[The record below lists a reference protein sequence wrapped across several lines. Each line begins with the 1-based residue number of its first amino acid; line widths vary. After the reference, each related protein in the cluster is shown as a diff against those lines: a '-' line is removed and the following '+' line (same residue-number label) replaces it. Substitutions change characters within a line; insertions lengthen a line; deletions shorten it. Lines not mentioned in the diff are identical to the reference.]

1 MTQITVN
8 ASQSYNIFIEH
19 DILAK
24 CGEILSSILNTKTLA
39 IITDDI
45 VNSLYADTVVTSLT
59 NHGFKVCKF
68 VFPNGENSKNISVL
82 NEIYDFLC
90 KNNITRTDC
99 LIALGGGVVSDIT
112 GFAAATFLRGLD
124 YVQIPTTLLSQIDSS
139 VGGKTAVNL
148 SCGKNLVGAFKQPE
162 CVICDPKT
170 LITLSK
176 ELLSDGMAEAIKYGM
191 IRNEKLFE
199 LFEGHTIDNIM
210 DCIDKVVYRCI
221 SIKKD
226 VVEADEFD
234 KGERMILNF
243 GHTLGHAIEKFYDY
257 KISHGNAVAIGMC
270 LITECAYKAGIC
282 DVEMLN
288 RLISCIK
295 AYNLPYKLDANINA
309 LVDLC
314 SNDKKRQSD
323 KISFIVCSKIGHSI
337 IKKTSVDDFRSFI
350 LK

>member
-1 MTQITVN
+1 MVKKMNDEAKFAFEKIN
-8 ASQSYNIFIEH
+8 DNFYKRCDSPEGYSYKGNHDSIELTFNH
-19 DILAK
+19 K
-24 CGEILSSILNTKTLA
+24 HVSI
-39 IITDDI
+39 
-45 VNSLYADTVVTSLT
+45 S
-59 NHGFKVCKF
+59 
-68 VFPNGENSKNISVL
+68 
-82 NEIYDFLC
+82 
-90 KNNITRTDC
+90 
-99 LIALGGGVVSDIT
+99 
-112 GFAAATFLRGLD
+112 
-124 YVQIPTTLLSQIDSS
+124 
-139 VGGKTAVNL
+139 
-148 SCGKNLVGAFKQPE
+148 
-162 CVICDPKT
+162 
-170 LITLSK
+170 
-176 ELLSDGMAEAIKYGM
+176 

-282 DVEMLN
+282 DVEVLN